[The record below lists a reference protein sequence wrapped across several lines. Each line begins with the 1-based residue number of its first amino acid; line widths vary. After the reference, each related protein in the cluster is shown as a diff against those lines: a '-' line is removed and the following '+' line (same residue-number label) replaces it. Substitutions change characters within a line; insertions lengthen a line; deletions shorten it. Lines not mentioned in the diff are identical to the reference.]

1 MNAALVQQDKWPVL
15 KFDELKG
22 TLAAVHLWTQI
33 AGKIRLRQMPWLNH
47 SWHVT
52 LYVTP
57 KGLSTGSV
65 PYEHGIFQMDFDF
78 HHHQLLITT
87 STGARETVEL
97 IARTVADFYKEVM
110 GKLSAAGVSV
120 SIYKVPSEMEGVVP
134 FDEDHV
140 QRPYD
145 RQKMEDYWQALV
157 RAHNVFTRFRS
168 GFTGKCSPVH
178 FFWGGF
184 DLAVTRFSGRDA
196 PVHQG
201 QAPNMPAKVMQE
213 SYSKEVSSCGFWP
226 GSEQYPHVAFYSYC
240 YPGNEAFGEQPVQP
254 AAAFYSKEMGE
265 YLLHYDVVQ
274 QAAHPEETLLAF
286 LQSTYE
292 ACANTA
298 HWDRKALECD
308 LSWFENQYGCFKQ
321 E

>member
-1 MNAALVQQDKWPVL
+1 MGDTLLKQDKWPVL
-15 KFDELKG
+15 KFEELKE

-33 AGKIRLRQMPWLNH
+33 VGKIRLRKMPWLNH

-57 KGLSTGSV
+57 HGLSSGSM
-65 PYEHGIFQMDFDF
+65 PYEHGIFEMGFDF
-78 HHHQLLITT
+78 HQHQLVITT
-87 STGARETVEL
+87 STGKRETL
-97 IARTVADFYKEVM
+97 ALGAGTVADFYKKVM
-110 GKLSAAGVSV
+110 GKLEAAGVSV
-120 SIYKVPSEMEGVVP
+120 SIYTMPSEIEGAIR
-134 FDEDHV
+134 FEEDHAE
-140 QRPYD
+140 RPYD

-157 RAHNVFTRFRS
+157 RVHNVLTRFRS
-168 GFTGKCSPVH
+168 GFTGKVSPVH

-196 PVHQG
+196 PPHQG
-201 QAPNMPAKVMQE
+201 QSPNMPAAVMQE
-213 SYSKEVSSCGFWP
+213 SYSKEVSSGGFWP
-226 GSEQYPHVAFYSYC
+226 GSEQYPHIAFYAYC

-265 YLLHYDVVQ
+265 YLLHYDAVQ

-292 ACANTA
+292 ACANTSN
-298 HWDRKALECD
+298 WDRKALECD
-308 LSWFENQYGCFKQ
+308 LSSFEEAYGCFK
-321 E
+321 